1 MNDCDRFE
9 ISIQDIIA
17 GSPRYEQLEA
27 VVEHCKTCRECRELF
42 DLHQTLGDL
51 GSRFDEM
58 EDVNLDQVRSQIIGK
73 VIAAGRHRSLWS
85 RVAALWNPFTL
96 RPLAAMA
103 LLAVVFIFGFVAS
116 RMGNRPHLPA
126 GEPSDEV
133 FINASLRNI
142 KDSPYALSNVAVKEL
157 NGDKV
162 TLVFDVSKRV
172 EIVQPMHSELVKGI
186 LTHSLV
192 NPYETGAIGH
202 FQNIQSRS
210 KTFY

>member
-1 MNDCDRFE
+1 MNDCDKFE
-9 ISIQDIIA
+9 NGIQDIIA
-17 GSPRYEQLEA
+17 GSPRFEQLEA

-42 DLHQTLGDL
+42 DLHQTLGNL

-58 EDVNLDQVRSQIIGK
+58 EDVNLDEVRSQIIGK
-73 VIAAGRHRSLWS
+73 VIATGRRRSSWS
-85 RVAALWNPFTL
+85 RMLALWNPFTL
-96 RPLAAMA
+96 RSLAATA
-103 LLAVVFIFGFVAS
+103 LLAVVFISGFVAS
-116 RMGNRPHLPA
+116 RMGGRSPLPVR
-126 GEPSDEV
+126 EMSDEV

-192 NPYETGAIGH
+192 SPYATGAIGH
-202 FQNIQSRS
+202 FQNIPSRNRS
-210 KTFY
+210 FY